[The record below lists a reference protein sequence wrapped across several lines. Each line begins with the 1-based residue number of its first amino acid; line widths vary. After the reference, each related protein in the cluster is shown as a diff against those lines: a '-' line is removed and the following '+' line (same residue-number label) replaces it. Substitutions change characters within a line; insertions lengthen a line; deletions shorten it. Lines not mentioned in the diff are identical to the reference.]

1 LKKKPKKKQ
10 KNKKMKK
17 KKRKGKH
24 CSNPQYNV
32 RKATMLSPHVLGIW
46 GNTVA
51 IQNVLKKKI
60 TKLNF

>member
-1 LKKKPKKKQ
+1 
-10 KNKKMKK
+10 MKK
-17 KKRKGKH
+17 KERKGKH